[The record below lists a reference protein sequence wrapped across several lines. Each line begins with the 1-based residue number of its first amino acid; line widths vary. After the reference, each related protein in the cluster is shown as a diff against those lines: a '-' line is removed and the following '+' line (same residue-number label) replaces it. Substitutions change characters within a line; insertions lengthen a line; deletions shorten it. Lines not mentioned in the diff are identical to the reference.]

1 MPVFS
6 WAKNHAADALQAQY
20 SLADVNATNGMQLVR
35 REIRDAVEEADER
48 HRQQR
53 RNQSEIAPLIAEM
66 RQTLELLKRTP
77 NLMPAQVA
85 TTEAQIIESLRLD
98 LGSRWGYQLAL
109 LNLERAVGVNLS
121 VALQAGEGER

>member
-1 MPVFS
+1 
-6 WAKNHAADALQAQY
+6 
-20 SLADVNATNGMQLVR
+20 MQLVR
-35 REIRDAVEEADER
+35 REIHDAVEEAEER
-48 HRQQR
+48 RRQQR

-98 LGSRWGYQLAL
+98 LGSRWGYRLAL
-109 LNLERAVGVNLS
+109 LNLERVVGVNLL
-121 VALQAGEGER
+121 VALQAGER